1 MALRLGI
8 ARMKRPGPTT
18 TELGLFASLGGC
30 PRDVSR
36 PAMTKRGQI
45 FTGNAAFV
53 HKWKEFVMEVGPTAI
68 DFIEED
74 KLGIPHRTRSAEVI
88 HAAVVIGNWNTNEIV
103 VVQE

>member
-45 FTGNAAFV
+45 FTGYAAFV
-53 HKWKEFVMEVGPTAI
+53 HQRKEFVLQVGPAAV
-68 DFIEED
+68 DFVEED
-74 KLGIPHRTRSAEVI
+74 KLGVPHCTPSAEVI
-88 HAAVVIGNWNTNEIV
+88 QAAVVIGNWNANEIV